1 MQKKIH
7 DEQKKSKTKDTFK
20 ASKGKLLV
28 HQNLTESAK
37 KKKKASPSFFL
48 FPTHVSKQKA
58 RGHQQIL
65 VLSFRKGDCTVLN
78 PSALNRCCFILY
90 QFNLFKG

>member
-37 KKKKASPSFFL
+37 KKKKKLLHPSSFSQHMGSP
-48 FPTHVSKQKA
+48 
-58 RGHQQIL
+58 
-65 VLSFRKGDCTVLN
+65 
-78 PSALNRCCFILY
+78 LY
-90 QFNLFKG
+90 LAV

>member
-37 KKKKASPSFFL
+37 KKKKSFSILLPFPNTWVLLSTWLFSQTAS
-48 FPTHVSKQKA
+48 TK
-58 RGHQQIL
+58 
-65 VLSFRKGDCTVLN
+65 
-78 PSALNRCCFILY
+78 
-90 QFNLFKG
+90 

>member
-48 FPTHVSKQKA
+48 FPTHGFV
-58 RGHQQIL
+58 
-65 VLSFRKGDCTVLN
+65 
-78 PSALNRCCFILY
+78 
-90 QFNLFKG
+90 FK

>member
-37 KKKKASPSFFL
+37 KKKKLLHPSSFSQHMGSP
-48 FPTHVSKQKA
+48 
-58 RGHQQIL
+58 
-65 VLSFRKGDCTVLN
+65 
-78 PSALNRCCFILY
+78 LY
-90 QFNLFKG
+90 LAV